1 MKFRQDYYKLI
12 NIPNDFKAKTD
23 TGQTGDTVFSSL
35 ELEDIWFKYNQDGPY
50 ILCGVRLC
58 IQSGKKIGI
67 VGENG
72 SGKSTLIKIILGLLS
87 PSRGKILLNGIQI
100 TDENRYLLRN
110 MMSVVFQDYGRYN
123 LTMRES
129 IALANLHEVA
139 NVEKM
144 KTITSSIHR
153 EDDFFSSFRN
163 GINTELGKDRWYGQD
178 LSGGQWQT
186 IALIRAVF
194 ANRFILVLDEP
205 TAALDPLAE
214 VDVYKHIYHSQDIHT
229 AILVTH
235 RFGAIVAADLICLLS
250 DGIILECGKHKELL
264 MIDGKYTK
272 MFEAQ
277 SKWYSMDKQSSKNMT
292 GEDGNE

>member
-50 ILCGVRLC
+50 ILCGVSLC

-163 GINTELGKDRWYGQD
+163 GINTGFIRW
-178 LSGGQWQT
+178 
-186 IALIRAVF
+186 AM
-194 ANRFILVLDEP
+194 ANNCV
-205 TAALDPLAE
+205 
-214 VDVYKHIYHSQDIHT
+214 
-229 AILVTH
+229 
-235 RFGAIVAADLICLLS
+235 
-250 DGIILECGKHKELL
+250 
-264 MIDGKYTK
+264 
-272 MFEAQ
+272 
-277 SKWYSMDKQSSKNMT
+277 NT
-292 GEDGNE
+292 GCFCKPFYPCPG